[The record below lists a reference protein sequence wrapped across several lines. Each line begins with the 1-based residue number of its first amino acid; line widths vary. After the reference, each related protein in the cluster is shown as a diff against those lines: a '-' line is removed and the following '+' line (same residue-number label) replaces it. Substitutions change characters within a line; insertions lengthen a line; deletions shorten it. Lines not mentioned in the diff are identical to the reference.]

1 METFDYVVV
10 GAGHNGLCAAAT
22 LAERGRSV
30 VVVEQL
36 PVLGGLSASHAYV
49 AGAPEH
55 KLSIGAMDDL
65 FMAQTPLAKQMRLA
79 DFGYRTV
86 PLAHP
91 YGWMNED
98 GDTLLLWCDF
108 AKALEADGPTPAWM
122 VFVGGPNA
130 PTPGGVVNTTM
141 NLQPGH
147 YVLVCFIP
155 AKDGQPHLAKGMIR
169 DMAVVGTASSAS
181 LPPSDAT
188 ITLAEYSYAISG
200 PITAGSRVIAVH
212 NGGTQVHEAIL
223 VRLEPGKSVGDVL
236 AWIGSGLVGAPPGIP
251 IGGVS
256 SLSPGG
262 TAEFQITLTPGVY
275 GLICVIPDDKDGKP
289 HAVHGMLKQFTIT

>member
-1 METFDYVVV
+1 MKTVLLATASLALV
-10 GAGHNGLCAAAT
+10 GL
-22 LAERGRSV
+22 
-30 VVVEQL
+30 
-36 PVLGGLSASHAYV
+36 
-49 AGAPEH
+49 
-55 KLSIGAMDDL
+55 
-65 FMAQTPLAKQMRLA
+65 
-79 DFGYRTV
+79 
-86 PLAHP
+86 PLAHRRAADP
-91 YGWMNED
+91 APRTVAAHEVIVVATEYAYAAP
-98 GDTLLLWCDF
+98 DTIQAGLTTFTLRNSGKELHHLSIARLDSGHTRADF